1 MTLLEIQQ
9 WLEEAVVE
17 FEGHIET
24 WDRNTE
30 EYGYYLGMKDLA
42 DKVLLMIGQV

>member
-1 MTLLEIQQ
+1 MTLLEIKQ

-24 WDRNTE
+24 WDRHSE
-30 EYGYYLGMKDLA
+30 EYNYYQGMKDCA
-42 DKVLLMIGQV
+42 DYVLEMVREL